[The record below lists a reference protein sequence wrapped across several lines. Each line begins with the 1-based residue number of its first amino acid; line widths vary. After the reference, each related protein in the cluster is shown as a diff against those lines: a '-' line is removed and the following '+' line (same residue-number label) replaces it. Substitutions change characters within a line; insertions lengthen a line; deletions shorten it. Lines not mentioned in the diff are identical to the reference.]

1 MLNKPASGNYGIT
14 IYYMIVKR
22 QFIRLTVVF
31 LLIIIF
37 PECWAQTVDFRLR
50 DLDNRERT
58 FSELKGENLTVI
70 DFWAT
75 WCRPCLRAIPE
86 LNNIYEKYK
95 GKGVGIIGINC
106 DGPRS
111 VSKVIPLSRSL
122 QIQYPVLMDMDATVM
137 KRLNL
142 SAFPTLVLAG
152 GSGEILWIHEG
163 FVPGDE
169 ELIREQ
175 IEKYLIR

>member
-1 MLNKPASGNYGIT
+1 MRYTTVILLLAIT
-14 IYYMIVKR
+14 FAGWG
-22 QFIRLTVVF
+22 Q
-31 LLIIIF
+31 
-37 PECWAQTVDFRLR
+37 QQVDFRLR
-50 DLDNRERT
+50 DLDNKERT
-58 FSELKGENLTVI
+58 FSELKGENLTIV

-86 LNNIYEKYK
+86 LNMIYDIYTD
-95 GKGVGIIGINC
+95 KGVGIIGINC

-111 VSKVIPLSRSL
+111 ASKVIPLSRSL
-122 QIQYPVLMDMDATVM
+122 QIQYPVLRDMDATVM

-152 GSGEILWIHEG
+152 SRGEVLWIHEG

-169 ELIREQ
+169 ELIKEK
-175 IEKYLIR
+175 IDKYLSR